1 MRHLHRAI
9 TPARVRLACVAL
21 CLMTGATAPWPALD
35 SRPAEAAQGTDAL
48 PIARVLTDPGAFN
61 LDVVTLVGTIREIRA
76 THSETECGERPG
88 AIVYLR
94 DETGELPIINQGTCS
109 DGAFEPPIALPFARG
124 ERVTVRA
131 AIVQTPAVSASS
143 ASTASTTERVAR
155 ASPTSGLCTR
165 LARLP
170 ANRPLISP

>member
-1 MRHLHRAI
+1 MRHHNRAI
-9 TPARVRLACVAL
+9 TSAQVRLACVAL
-21 CLMTGATAPWPALD
+21 CLMTGATAAWPALD
-35 SRPAEAAQGTDAL
+35 SGQAEAAQGTDAL
-48 PIARVLTDPGAFN
+48 PIARVLTDPATFN

-131 AIVQTPAVSASS
+131 AIIQAPAAAASS
-143 ASTASTTERVAR
+143 TVSSTTDGVEATLVRIDR
-155 ASPTSGLCTR
+155 ADD
-165 LARLP
+165 
-170 ANRPLISP
+170 